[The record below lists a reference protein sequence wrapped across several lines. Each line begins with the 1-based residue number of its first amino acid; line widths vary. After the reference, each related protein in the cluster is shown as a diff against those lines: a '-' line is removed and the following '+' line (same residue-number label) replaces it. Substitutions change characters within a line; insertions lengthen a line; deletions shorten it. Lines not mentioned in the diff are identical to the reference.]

1 MSVVISDRRE
11 HTVFVNVFRCVDLD
25 IGMFLAEG
33 LVLIIFQSAEEGIVQ
48 HVMTIDNRHSI
59 GRL

>member
-25 IGMFLAEG
+25 IRMFLTES
-33 LVLIIFQSAEEGIVQ
+33 LVLIIFQSAEESFS
-48 HVMTIDNRHSI
+48 M
-59 GRL
+59 L